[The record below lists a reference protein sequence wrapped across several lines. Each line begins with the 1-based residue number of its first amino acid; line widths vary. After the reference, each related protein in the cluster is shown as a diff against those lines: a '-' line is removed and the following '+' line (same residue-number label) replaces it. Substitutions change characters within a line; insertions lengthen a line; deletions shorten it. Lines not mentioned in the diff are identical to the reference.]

1 MPVDVHDSDEFR
13 GARFTHADLSGARM
27 HDVDLSGARITD
39 AMLVDESAAA
49 PSTSGP
55 GRVVSGSGQVGGFRS
70 AEPGEGQLVAFSSG
84 VTAVSSPALDASPL

>member
-1 MPVDVHDSDEFR
+1 MISSIRCGVGGPDLRLGDGVNVLIERGPVPVDVHDSDEFR

-49 PSTSGP
+49 SSTSGP
-55 GRVVSGSGQVGGFRS
+55 GAWSVG
-70 AEPGEGQLVAFSSG
+70 
-84 VTAVSSPALDASPL
+84 PAG